1 MGRSEISRELREKR
15 KFTTKQITY
24 LGVMAALAVVLAA
37 LVHFPILPQA
47 GFLEYDPAD
56 IPLFIVAFAF
66 GPLPALLLTVVVSV
80 IQGVTVSA
88 AAGAIGIVMHI
99 AATGTAVLVAGGIYA
114 RHKTRKTAVIALVSG
129 VLSMTGVM
137 VLMNLLLT
145 PIYMGVPLEQVLLM
159 ILPVIMP
166 FNLIKAGI
174 NATVA
179 FLVYKAVGR
188 IFGDRMEQG
197 KKKARAAD
205 EPAQES

>member
-1 MGRSEISRELREKR
+1 MGRVTASRELKEKR
-15 KFTTKQITY
+15 KFTTKQMTY

-88 AAGAIGIVMHI
+88 ASGVIGIIMHI
-99 AATGTAVLVAGGIYA
+99 AATGTAVLVAGGIYS
-114 RHKTRKTAVIALVSG
+114 RRKTRKTAVIALISG

-137 VLMNLLLT
+137 ILMNLLLT
-145 PIYMGVPLEQVLLM
+145 PIYMGVPMEQVLLM
-159 ILPVIMP
+159 ILPVILP

-188 IFGDRMEQG
+188 IFGDRMELA
-197 KKKARAAD
+197 KKN
-205 EPAQES
+205 AQEEDPRAQQS

>member
-1 MGRSEISRELREKR
+1 MGRVTASRELKEKR
-15 KFTTKQITY
+15 KFTTKQMTY

-88 AAGAIGIVMHI
+88 ASGVIGIIMHI
-99 AATGTAVLVAGGIYA
+99 AATGTAVLVAGGIYS
-114 RHKTRKTAVIALVSG
+114 RRKTRKTAVIALISG

-137 VLMNLLLT
+137 ILMNLLLT
-145 PIYMGVPLEQVLLM
+145 PIYMGVPMEQVLLM
-159 ILPVIMP
+159 ILPVILP

-188 IFGDRMEQG
+188 IFGDRMELA
-197 KKKARAAD
+197 KKN
-205 EPAQES
+205 AQAEDPHAQQS